1 MCVVCCVVCGVL
13 CVWCVWCVCV
23 VCVCRV
29 CVGHRSADWGAIAGV
44 MCDRCSRITTV
55 AEERFSRL
63 VNATPKDFGGG
74 PPGRL
79 SVGSC
84 SDAVQWAGYHH
95 ELSMDS
101 Q

>member
-1 MCVVCCVVCGVL
+1 MAQLVWTADDRAMCEWEGDL
-13 CVWCVWCVCV
+13 EEQAFDMS
-23 VCVCRV
+23 
-29 CVGHRSADWGAIAGV
+29 HL
-44 MCDRCSRITTV
+44 RCSHITTV
-55 AEERFSRL
+55 AEKRFSTL
-63 VNATPKDFGGG
+63 VNATPQDFGGG

-79 SVGSC
+79 LVGSC